1 MFFIFHYCQKSQQ
14 TPGNALKTKTKEMK
28 ADDQSSECKIP
39 SQTGKLAS

>member
-14 TPGNALKTKTKEMK
+14 TSGNAFTSKTKETK
-28 ADDQSSECKIP
+28 ADDQSSEWKIP